1 MHVVFSFVLG
11 GYEDDV
17 REVAVW
23 LAHDNRLSV
32 EVSQVF
38 VVIISGLGLGWF
50 GDDVHE
56 SVKESG
62 FGNGPAQELFPSYL

>member
-1 MHVVFSFVLG
+1 MAIFF
-11 GYEDDV
+11 
-17 REVAVW
+17 
-23 LAHDNRLSV
+23 AHGNRLSV

-38 VVIISGLGLGWF
+38 IVIITRFDLWWF

-62 FGNGPAQELFPSYL
+62 FGNGEGQKRVPRYLQSVLARALIYFE